1 MNKHNKRVGA
11 SFVRRAVP
19 ACVAALFVGGV
30 AAQQAKPEGVEEVL
44 VTAQKRTERLQDV
57 PIAISALTASQLES
71 RNILS
76 VADLSAIAP
85 NLSVSTMPGGST
97 GSQISIRGAVTTNP
111 ALFWDTAVGMYV
123 DGVYIGKTTGSV
135 MKMVDLERVEVL
147 RGPQG
152 TLYGRNTMAGAVNFI
167 TRKPAGEFSGE
178 AFLSLGTDNERITK
192 LAMDLPKVGIAS
204 MSFGLRTEDRDG
216 WIKTTPGS
224 SVSELNNANQMQ
236 GRFALNLDFGPN
248 FKADYRFDM
257 SDVDQAPTHS
267 QLVRANLSPLKAN
280 NPALYAYATALTPY
294 VLTNRQETATVN
306 GKSEEVS
313 KVKGHAIALE
323 WKLNDNNTLKSITS
337 HRSMDWRDALDLDGS
352 PLSIAHTQRI
362 SDYSQ
367 KSQELQWVGSADKTN
382 YVLGAYWFKDD
393 GYTNNPQQFFDGYFN
408 FDSRY
413 GFGTESTAIFGQLDY
428 KVTDRL
434 TMTAGLRR
442 TEETKTLSRK
452 LGVNFE
458 PGSPDFLPLIPDGTS
473 ASADFS
479 ATTPLL
485 VAAFKVNDDTNVY
498 AKYAEGFKSGGFN
511 GEYGNAPYE
520 GGPSYDA
527 VVADNIA
534 QTKVPYRPEKQKTY
548 EVGLK
553 TTFGDGR
560 GQFNVAFFENKVD
573 DLQLSIFT
581 ADGAAGSTIRNAGKA
596 TVRGLELEV
605 GYAPSRALR
614 LNASYGYLDGKYDE
628 FMEYNAALGR
638 DVNVANNRAFVH
650 APKHS
655 FSVSADWLMAQT
667 AWGPLRLQADYTYRS
682 SFYTYAYQLDGSN
695 PYAAVAK
702 DSQVDGYGMLNGRL
716 ILSDIKAGT
725 GKAQLALWG
734 RNLTDVDK
742 ANNYIDFG
750 PGFGNLTPAY
760 FIQPRTVGVSASYK
774 W

>member
-1 MNKHNKRVGA
+1 MNKHNKRAGA

-216 WIKTTPGS
+216 WVKTTPGS
-224 SVSELNNANQMQ
+224 SVSELNNANQLQ

-257 SDVDQAPTHS
+257 SDVDQAPAHS
-267 QLVRANLSPLKAN
+267 QLVRVNL
-280 NPALYAYATALTPY
+280 PY
-294 VLTNRQETATVN
+294 LSNFVKTVRQETATVD
-306 GKSEEVS
+306 GKLEEVS
-313 KVKGHAIALE
+313 KVKGHAVTLE
-323 WKLNDNNTLKSITS
+323 WKLDDNNTLKSITS

-352 PLSIAHTQRI
+352 DLAIAHTQRI

-367 KSQELQWVGSADKTN
+367 KSQELQWIGSMGKAN
-382 YVLGAYWFKDD
+382 YVVGAYWFKDD
-393 GYTNNPQQFFDGYFN
+393 GYTNNPQQYFQE
-408 FDSRY
+408 FGPAAEALYDSQY
-413 GFGTESTAIFGQLDY
+413 GFGTKSTAIFGQVDY
-428 KVTDRL
+428 KLDDRWTL
-434 TMTAGLRR
+434 TGGLRR
-442 TEETKTLSRK
+442 TEETKSISRFLSSNAY
-452 LGVNFE
+452 GV
-458 PGSPDFLPLIPDGTS
+458 LIPSGT
-473 ASADFS
+473 AAEADFS
-479 ATTPLL
+479 ATTAMA
-485 VAAFKVNDDTNVY
+485 VAAYKLNDATNVY
-498 AKYAEGFKSGGFN
+498 AKFAEGFKSGGFN
-511 GEYGNAPYE
+511 GEEGNPAE
-520 GGPSYDA
+520 LA
-527 VVADNIA
+527 
-534 QTKVPYRPEKQKTY
+534 TLFRPEQQKTY
-548 EVGLK
+548 ELGLK
-553 TTFGDGR
+553 TNFDQGR
-560 GQFNVAFFENKVD
+560 GQLNVALFENKVD

-581 ADGAAGSTIRNAGKA
+581 ATGAAASVIRNAGKA

-628 FMEYNAALGR
+628 FFDGGQ
-638 DVNVANNRAFVH
+638 NVANNRAFVH

-682 SFYTYAYQLDGSN
+682 SFYTYAYQLDGAN
-695 PYAAVAK
+695 PGAAVAK
-702 DSQVDGYGMLNGRL
+702 DSQVSGYGMLNGRL
-716 ILSDIKAGT
+716 ILSDIKTGT

-742 ANNYIDFG
+742 ATNYIDFG
-750 PGFGNLTPAY
+750 PGFGSITPAY